1 MGDSMFLTKIEVQNF
16 RNYEKQTISLKS
28 GINILIGK
36 NGSGKTNILESIYYL
51 ALTKSHRTHE
61 DSLLIQNK
69 KDFFKIKG
77 CINVNTIKTNLEVN
91 YNKKKTLKVDNNLI
105 TALNKYSSYLK
116 IIIFFPDDLDLIK
129 GLPDERRKYINIQIG
144 QVYPSY
150 NKVLDDYNKILKNR
164 NEYIKKIKNHE
175 YYNKQYLEILNE
187 YFVKKSILLYRM
199 RRKYVE
205 KINDYIGNIYKDITG
220 LSGLVLEYVPVI
232 NFSSFKEDEMY
243 NEIKK
248 NIKFEE
254 EISYGK
260 SIYGPHR
267 DEFKFMLNDNNL
279 KQYGSQGQQR
289 ACVLALKLSE
299 INIFTKVI
307 GSSPILLLDDVFS
320 ELDEVRRNNLLKYI
334 NGKIQTIIT
343 TTDVDNIDSK
353 TLKKAR
359 VFEIDNGIIIR
370 KEDINGK

>member
-129 GLPDERRKYINIQIG
+129 GLPDERRKYINTQIG